1 MAINSKAKGNRF
13 ELQVAHL
20 FKDWGYKAF
29 RTAQYEGKSGNC
41 ADVEGVPGLHIEA
54 KHCEKMK
61 LYDWIAQADRD
72 NKASKHPKIPV
83 VIHKANNKPVLVS
96 MHFEDFIQL
105 YREWEAGNNDS

>member
-1 MAINSKAKGNRF
+1 MINSKAKGSRF
-13 ELQVAHL
+13 ERQVASM
-20 FKDWGYKAF
+20 FKDWGYNAF

-105 YREWEAGNNDS
+105 YREWEAGNET